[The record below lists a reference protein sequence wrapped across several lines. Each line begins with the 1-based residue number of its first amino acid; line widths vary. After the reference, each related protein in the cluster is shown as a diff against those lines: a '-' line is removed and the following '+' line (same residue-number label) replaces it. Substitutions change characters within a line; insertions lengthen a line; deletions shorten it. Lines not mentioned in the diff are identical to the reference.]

1 MIPLSA
7 LSAPSD
13 VVAFVSLATLA
24 IVFGALAPERIA
36 SIWSRKRYEVVLIWA
51 VAGLHRCAELLH
63 LGTLGLLLHL
73 ASAVVAALAAFTA
86 VRSLVRRSRR
96 GG

>member
-1 MIPLSA
+1 MISLST

-13 VVAFVSLATLA
+13 AVAFISLATLT

-36 SIWSRKRYEVVLIWA
+36 SIWNSKRYEVVLIWA
-51 VAGLHRCAELLH
+51 VAGFHRCAEFLH
-63 LGTLGLLLHL
+63 LGALGVLLHL

-86 VRSLVRRSRR
+86 VRSLIRRPRH